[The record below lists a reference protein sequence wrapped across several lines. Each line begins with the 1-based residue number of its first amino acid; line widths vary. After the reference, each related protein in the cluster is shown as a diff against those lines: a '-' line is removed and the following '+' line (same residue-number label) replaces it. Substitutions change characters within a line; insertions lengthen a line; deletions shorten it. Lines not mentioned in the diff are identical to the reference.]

1 MSAKDI
7 DIIVDDIVSCIKP
20 EWNKDEKIRF
30 VYIALGKLI
39 SKNVNFFYSLGKK
52 LDELTY
58 SFDELRSIYEAETI
72 ESPSLICKSSALLL
86 QRIYDKIG
94 IESKLMTTTSFNHFE
109 NGTDALDIYHWFLC
123 VTGEKDRNYFL
134 TIIPD
139 LYFIQFNMKTKHFA
153 NRIDYLRD
161 SGDGPKPVYQGKE
174 VKVHA
179 MSDEELEEID
189 KKIGYLK
196 SYVEKE
202 DGTLVTEYDN
212 IFVDYLRKYIR
223 TNQYVVD
230 LGYEMPFYN
239 EVTTYKVKDDMNIY
253 DYLNNGYRNQD
264 DLDKWFKLLT
274 DKIDERFEDNP
285 AKYRECIGKV
295 NGLKKCIKTNNAR
308 KFRVLMGILA
318 SDFVPEKWQVDENN
332 YCSTEY
338 LTKKMEFLFPRLFS
352 CNEEFPPL
360 TARFTGLAE
369 QMDFL
374 DMFME
379 EMFCELYTKG
389 SSTGFKRDEKL
400 SIVRNRINRNVIYN
414 KRTGQYSL
422 IFCIDNK
429 NIYFYFNPNTGRF
442 YKIKNI
448 LTLFSKNFII
458 VSDKLRNRMKEVED
472 IEITR

>member
-1 MSAKDI
+1 
-7 DIIVDDIVSCIKP
+7 
-20 EWNKDEKIRF
+20 
-30 VYIALGKLI
+30 
-39 SKNVNFFYSLGKK
+39 
-52 LDELTY
+52 
-58 SFDELRSIYEAETI
+58 
-72 ESPSLICKSSALLL
+72 
-86 QRIYDKIG
+86 
-94 IESKLMTTTSFNHFE
+94 MTTTSFNHFE

-161 SGDGPKPVYQGKE
+161 SGDGPKPVYQGEE

-360 TARFTGLAE
+360 TARFTGLAVAFIQGFFYPMMFLGTAEEPMLYFRVALILTAGTAFLLWLGDQITDKGIGNGVSLLIMAGIVNTLPSMFITVFKSLVPAASNELIGWLTFGSFILLYLGIIVGVIYIE
-369 QMDFL
+369 QAERRIPIQYSNRSASSYGGQQTFL
-374 DMFME
+374 PFKLNSAGVMPVIIASVIMGVPSIISYFTENAALKTFLTND
-379 EMFCELYTKG
+379 L
-389 SSTGFKRDEKL
+389 STGKPLGF
-400 SIVRNRINRNVIYN
+400 VIYVV
-414 KRTGQYSL
+414 L
-422 IFCIDNK
+422 I
-429 NIYFYFNPNTGRF
+429 
-442 YKIKNI
+442 I
-448 LTLFSKNFII
+448 LFTYI
-458 VSDKLRNRMKEVED
+458 
-472 IEITR
+472 